1 MVVGAGVVLGSS
13 VVVGAGVVLGSS
25 VVVGASGASVGGR
38 SLGVVGSTGKKER
51 EMVLFNNTY
60 KDYYQ
65 LSWDRQEYTR
75 MDVGRK
81 TYVVVETVPVPR

>member
-1 MVVGAGVVLGSS
+1 MTVPLVVS
-13 VVVGAGVVLGSS
+13 AGVVLGSS
-25 VVVGASGASVGGR
+25 VVVGASGVSGGVR
-38 SLGVVGSTGKKER
+38 SPGVVGSTGKKER

-75 MDVGRK
+75 MDLGRK
-81 TYVVVETVPVPR
+81 TYLVVETVI